1 MTETKKDIIKR
12 TLPLLI
18 DRGLKTSM
26 DEIAQ
31 YLSVSKR
38 TIYENFE
45 NKDELIYHCVLQMI
59 DESDDLNEYIKKS
72 CNPIE
77 ELFPIVHENI
87 RKIFGSR
94 FKLLA
99 ELQRMY
105 PKIHENCLIQHTEEF
120 YNRLK
125 DIIQRG
131 KKDGLF
137 RKDIEEDIIIYY
149 MPIISS
155 ALSEQKAPVLG
166 SYSMKDIFSSI
177 MIPLMRGMLTEKGID
192 VFEKVITKFNKYSPG
207 LH

>member
-45 NKDELIYHCVLQMI
+45 NKDELIYHCINQMI
-59 DESDDLNEYIKKS
+59 DENEDLNNYIKHS

-77 ELFPIVHENI
+77 ELFPFVHENI
-87 RKIFGSR
+87 RKMFGYR
-94 FKLLA
+94 FKLIA
-99 ELQRMY
+99 ELKRMY
-105 PKIHENCLIQHTEEF
+105 PKIYENCLIKHREEF
-120 YNRLK
+120 YERLK

-166 SYSMKDIFSSI
+166 NYSMKDIFGNI
-177 MIPLMRGMLTEKGID
+177 MIPLMRGMLTEKGIGI
-192 VFEKVITKFNKYSPG
+192 FEKVITKFNKYSPV

>member
-87 RKIFGSR
+87 RRIYGHR
-94 FKLLA
+94 FKLIA
-99 ELQRMY
+99 ELKRMY
-105 PKIHENCLIQHTEEF
+105 PKIYEQCLIKHKEDF
-120 YNRLK
+120 YNKLK
-125 DIIQRG
+125 DVIQRG
-131 KKDGLF
+131 KKEGLF
-137 RKDIEEDIIIYY
+137 RKDIEEDIIIFY
-149 MPIISS
+149 MPVISS
-155 ALSEQKAPVLG
+155 AISEQKPSVSG

-177 MIPLMRGMLTEKGID
+177 MIPLMRGMLTEKGIG